1 VYNELMSL
9 NCNEINKILSEIN
22 LQGAFIQEII
32 QSGYDTLGF
41 KIINKGD
48 LCNFLICTSQNACR
62 INLTKNRFTK
72 NEKPLRFNEFL
83 KRHVQGMRI
92 NSIEQM
98 GLERIIKMDVSTWQQ
113 RNYIYIRLWSGAANV
128 IVTDENNI
136 IADCMFRRPNK
147 GETTGQPFTFTQKEL
162 SPEEKEK
169 LLEKFT
175 IRTFDDIDRENFTE
189 KTGKDFDSLTFN
201 EKIDYYYSEH
211 TSTLSREA
219 LLLQAEKW

>member
-1 VYNELMSL
+1 MSL

-83 KRHVQGMRI
+83 KSHVQGMRI

-98 GLERIIKMDVSTWQQ
+98 
-113 RNYIYIRLWSGAANV
+113 
-128 IVTDENNI
+128 
-136 IADCMFRRPNK
+136 
-147 GETTGQPFTFTQKEL
+147 KE
-162 SPEEKEK
+162 
-169 LLEKFT
+169 
-175 IRTFDDIDRENFTE
+175 
-189 KTGKDFDSLTFN
+189 
-201 EKIDYYYSEH
+201 
-211 TSTLSREA
+211 
-219 LLLQAEKW
+219 